1 MTILQL
7 FSLFVAILA
16 QTGTSIQV
24 DANLFVKYICEMAAR
39 GKNNLFSSFIAG
51 EGFFPPRP

>member
-16 QTGTSIQV
+16 QTGTPVQV
-24 DANLFVKYICEMAAR
+24 DATLFVKYICAMAAR
-39 GKNNLFSSFIAG
+39 GKNNLFSSFIAA
-51 EGFFPPRP
+51 EDFFQRQP